1 MEYDPKSIA
10 EQIECLAR
18 LTGAP
23 DSFVD
28 QVRELFA
35 RKGISLAEE
44 ATPYVKALEEAFVR
58 EESIRA
64 STQRARQSTA
74 RLRTDFERI
83 GKSYVEQIER
93 LRRAQSGL
101 HAKRSERR
109 GTRPQVRSES
119 LGPTVTGRNVV
130 TRQQTEEMPMVPGPE
145 ELQ

>member
-1 MEYDPKSIA
+1 MEYEPKSIA

-35 RKGISLAEE
+35 RKGISLQEE

-58 EESIRA
+58 EENIRA
-64 STQRARQSTA
+64 GTRRARQSAA

-83 GKSYVEQIER
+83 GKAYVQQLER
-93 LRRAQSGL
+93 MRRAQSGL
-101 HAKRSERR
+101 GAQRR
-109 GTRPQVRSES
+109 GKQSQAQPES
-119 LGPTVTGRNVV
+119 LGPEVTGRNVV

-145 ELQ
+145 DLQ